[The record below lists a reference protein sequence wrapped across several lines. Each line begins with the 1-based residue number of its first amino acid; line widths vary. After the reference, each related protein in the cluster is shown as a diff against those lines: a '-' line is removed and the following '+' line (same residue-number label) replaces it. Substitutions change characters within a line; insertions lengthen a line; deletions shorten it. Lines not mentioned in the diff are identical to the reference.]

1 MATQVTFDN
10 MLNDYLTYD
19 LLVNEFLKRD
29 YVFSKVEKDNGWKG
43 GPLIVPF
50 EGAVAS
56 SIEFGGLAAS
66 NDVSEDKF
74 IRGEVSTYKEVWG
87 TMLFN
92 HKDLMQNDRISEQS
106 FLRILPDRV
115 ERFMDQMKMVSSVNV
130 LSGPHFATV
139 TDATNAATGLMIVDR
154 PDRFEIGQKCVLDD
168 GDSAPL
174 TVYVIAI
181 DNNARSSVTALD
193 GTITV
198 SLTRGGAAADVS
210 AYSVAQAAKFYHP
223 GILVGGVATNQ
234 FTSLRSSML
243 SSANGGSS
251 TLYGQSKLAYP
262 YLQSINVSGAA
273 ITAANILDKIFDAF
287 VITRQLGKGNPT
299 EVIVSYKHGGS
310 ILKLLETNKG
320 AFTVISPTEASVYGW
335 TEITIG
341 GVKGNLKVVMIQE
354 MDDDIIM
361 LMDWRAAKFHS
372 NGLFRKRVA
381 PDGKHYFE
389 VRSTSGYQYLVDMC
403 LFGDLI
409 LNKPAQ
415 CGIIYSISY

>member
-1 MATQVTFDN
+1 MATTVTFDN

-43 GPLIVPF
+43 GPLVVPF

-66 NDVSEDKF
+66 NDISEDKF
-74 IRGEVSTYKEVWG
+74 VRGEVSSYKEVWG

-139 TDATNAATGLMIVDR
+139 TNAANAATGVMIVDR

-168 GDSAPL
+168 GDSVQL

-181 DNNARSSVTALD
+181 DNNARSSVTSMD
-193 GTITV
+193 GSITL

-223 GILVGGVATNQ
+223 GILVGGTATNQ

-243 SSANGGSS
+243 SAANGGSS
-251 TLYGQSKLAYP
+251 TLYGQSKIAYP

-273 ITAANILDKIFDAF
+273 ITAGNILDKLFDAF

-299 EVIVSYKHGGS
+299 ECIVSYKHLGS

-341 GVKGNLKVVMIQE
+341 GVKGNLKVVGIQE
-354 MDDDIIM
+354 MDDDIII

-403 LFGDLI
+403 LFGDLV

-415 CGIIYSISY
+415 CGIIYGISY